1 MIQLSNSDN
10 KISATYSTKH
20 YENYNQSGDKNYFE
34 EIVDKMILDQVVG
47 MNDSFKN
54 AISNLSKDKKR
65 MAILSLLDKDRN
77 LFKNI
82 KALVD
87 KDINKMDHIRD
98 IAKMLREYV
107 KVADTLKR
115 EYGEVMTP
123 TDLITD
129 MFSKLPKEVWKN
141 PNLKWLDACNGVGP
155 FLCLVI
161 YGLMKGLKDWEPDEE
176 KRYKHIVENMIYA
189 GELQPKN
196 QFLFLCSIDSFDKY
210 KVNIY
215 TGSFLEDGFD
225 YHMKN
230 VWGIEKFDI
239 IVGNPPYDK
248 SQKAEGKRGGGDTL
262 WDKFVIKY
270 INNVLKEDG
279 YLSLVHPTI
288 WRKPQ
293 SEKSSSKEVNKL
305 MLSKQ
310 IHYLEMHDSKDG
322 MKTFNAG
329 TRYDFYV
336 LQNCDIYTITT
347 INDEDRITSEV
358 NLKDYKFIPN
368 KGLDF
373 FNKILAKNGDEKCP
387 IIFNRTNY
395 GSDRPYVVEINDEI
409 HKYKLVHSTPK
420 AGNRYLYSSRND
432 RGHFGISKVIFGE
445 SGIYDVIIDMG
456 GQYGMSQGSMAI
468 EVNTIEEANN
478 LKEALLSK
486 GFSKFLESVM
496 WSNFRIDW
504 RLFSFLKKDFWK
516 EFI

>member
-10 KISATYSTKH
+10 TIGVTYSTEH
-20 YENYNQSGDKNYFE
+20 YENYNQNGDKNYFE
-34 EIVDKMILDQVVG
+34 EIIDQMILDQVVG
-47 MNDSFKN
+47 MNESFRN
-54 AISNLSKDKKR
+54 AISKLSKDKKR

-230 VWGIEKFDI
+230 VWGVDKFDI
-239 IVGNPPYDK
+239 IIGNPPYDK
-248 SQKAEGKRGGGDTL
+248 SQKVEGKRGGGDTL

-270 INNVLKEDG
+270 INNILKKDG

-293 SEKSSSKEVNKL
+293 SERSSSKEVNEL

-347 INDEDRITSEV
+347 INDEDRTISEV
-358 NLKDYKFIPN
+358 DLTKYKFIPN

-373 FNKILAKNGDEKCP
+373 FNKILAGPNDEKCP
-387 IIFNRTNY
+387 VIFNVSNY
-395 GSDRPYVVEINDEI
+395 ETRKEYVSDINDGEHVYTLI
-409 HKYKLVHSTPK
+409 HTTTKNGTRYK
-420 AGNRYLYSSRND
+420 YSSRND
-432 RGHFGISKVIFGE
+432 KGHFGIKKVIFGD
-445 SGIYDVIIDMG
+445 SGINEPIIDING
-456 GQYGMSQGSMAI
+456 EYGMTQHAMGIKVDSLD
-468 EVNTIEEANN
+468 EANKIKN
-478 LKEALLSK
+478 VLMSD
-486 GFSKFLESVM
+486 GFSKFLESVI
-496 WSNFRIDW
+496 WSNFQIDW
-504 RLFSFLKKDFWK
+504 RLFTFIKRDFYNY
-516 EFI
+516 F

>member
-1 MIQLSNSDN
+1 MIQLSNN
-10 KISATYSTKH
+10 TTAIGNTYSTDH
-20 YENYNQSGDKNYFE
+20 YEKYNQSGDKNYFE
-34 EIVDKMILDQVVG
+34 EIIDKMILEEVVG
-47 MNDSFKN
+47 MNESFRN

-77 LFKNI
+77 LFKDI

-123 TDLITD
+123 TELITD

-141 PNLKWLDACNGVGP
+141 PYLKWLDACNGVGP
-155 FLCLVI
+155 FLCLVV

-196 QFLFLCSIDSFDKY
+196 QFLFMCSIDSSDKY
-210 KVNIY
+210 KLNIY

-230 VWGIEKFDI
+230 IWGIEKFDI

-248 SQKAEGKRGGGDTL
+248 SQNAEGKRGGGDTL

-270 INNVLKEDG
+270 INKILKEDG

-293 SEKSSSKEVNKL
+293 SDKSSSKEVNKL

-336 LQNCDIYTITT
+336 LQNCDIYTTT
-347 INDEDRITSEV
+347 KINDEDRITSEV
-358 NLKDYKFIPN
+358 DLKEYQFIPN

-373 FNKILAKNGDEKCP
+373 FKKILGNDDDAKCK
-387 IIFNRTNY
+387 IIFNASNY
-395 GSDRPYVVEINDEI
+395 ETRKQWVSSEKNDVY
-409 HKYKLVHSTPK
+409 KYTLIHSTPK
-420 AGNRYLYSSRND
+420 KGTRYMFSSRND
-432 RGHFGISKVIFGE
+432 NGHFGISKVIFGD
-445 SGIYDVIIDMG
+445 SGIYDAIIDMDG
-456 GQYGMSQGSMAI
+456 ALGMTQHSMAI
-468 EVNTIEEANN
+468 EVETIEDANN
-478 LKEALLSK
+478 IKNVIIGK
-486 GFSKFLESVM
+486 KFTDFLESVI
-496 WSNFRIDW
+496 WSNFQIDW
-504 RLFSFLKKDFWK
+504 RLFTHLKKDFWK